1 MNINGR
7 KKLSFTEFGPPPV
20 LRSEEVTIPE
30 PAEAEAL
37 VRVKTS
43 SINPSDIANV
53 AGHVKSTTLPRTPA
67 EFAFALG
74 AKCIKE

>member
-1 MNINGR
+1 MSINGR
-7 KKLSFTEFGPPPV
+7 KKLHSTEFGPPPV

-37 VRVKTS
+37 VSVKS
-43 SINPSDIANV
+43 PSINPGDISNV
-53 AGHVKSTTLPRTPA
+53 ARHVKSTTLPRTPA
-67 EFAFALG
+67 EFALALG